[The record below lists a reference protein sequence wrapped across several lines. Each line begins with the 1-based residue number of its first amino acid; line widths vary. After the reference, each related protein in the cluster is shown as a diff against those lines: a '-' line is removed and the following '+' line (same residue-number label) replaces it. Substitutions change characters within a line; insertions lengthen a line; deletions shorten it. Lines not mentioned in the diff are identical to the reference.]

1 MGTSHVTVTEG
12 RGREGVVLS
21 LVTEWQGTVRLRR
34 SAEWTSDRAG
44 AAVLRDRQGEG
55 GSAS

>member
-1 MGTSHVTVTEG
+1 METSHVTVTEE

-21 LVTEWQGTVRLRR
+21 LVTEWQGAVRLWR
-34 SAEWTSDRAG
+34 SAEWTSGRAG
-44 AAVLRDRQGEG
+44 AAVLRDSQGEG